1 VAPRP
6 GWAGPTA
13 SAALIALL
21 ILVGACAPA
30 PPARPTPTLTAQEK
44 KRLPTATPLPRLAD
58 GPDAVA
64 PRSSVYLDGL
74 KVPVGLVFAPDGRL
88 FFSEVFTGNV
98 RVAERDGDRARLLEQ
113 PFVSLEIA
121 KGAETGVLGLA
132 LHPDFEHNRWVYL
145 YYSEPDPTRRD
156 RVPLRNRL
164 VRFTEQDNVGAEMTV
179 ILDDIDIHR
188 EGRHNGGRLAFG
200 PDGKLY
206 VTVGN
211 AQDRSHSQDMRRPN
225 GKILRINPDG
235 SIPADNPFPGSPI
248 YALGFRNPFGLAI
261 QPETGQV
268 FATDNG
274 GGSNDE
280 LNLVRPSGNYGFP
293 THEGIAN
300 DPRFVDPIWESGS
313 QTIGPTGLAFYTGD
327 QLPQYRGDLFF
338 CAVNTGL
345 MTRLRLAGPESDR
358 AEGAEEVA
366 KDCHLDVANGP
377 DGALYYA
384 SMSQI
389 LRLGR

>member
-1 VAPRP
+1 VASARRLA
-6 GWAGPTA
+6 AGPIV
-13 SAALIALL
+13 AAAALL
-21 ILVGACAPA
+21 ILVGACTPA
-30 PPARPTPTLTAQEK
+30 PPAQPTPTLTAQEK

-58 GPDAVA
+58 SPDAVA

-113 PFVSLEIA
+113 AFVSLEIA

-132 LHPDFEHNRWVYL
+132 IDPDFEHNRWVYL

-156 RVPLRNRL
+156 RVPKRNRV
-164 VRFTEQDNVGAEMTV
+164 VRFTDRDNVGAEMTV

-200 PDGKLY
+200 LDGKLY
-206 VTVGN
+206 VSVGN

-261 QPETGQV
+261 QPETGRV

-280 LNLVRPSGNYGFP
+280 LNLVRPGGNYGFP
-293 THEGIAN
+293 NHEGIAN
-300 DPRFVDPIWESGS
+300 DPPFVDPIWDSGS
-313 QTIGPTGLAFYTGD
+313 QTIGPTGLTFYSGD

-338 CAVNTGL
+338 CAVNTGM

-358 AEGAEEVA
+358 PEGAEEVVR
-366 KDCHLDVANGP
+366 DCHLDVANGP